1 MPKSKG
7 AKAQAASDF
16 DEAYESLR
24 QELNLKRITGNV
36 VSPELARCAK
46 FMTRVKPYFFPE
58 DDEKKA

>member
-1 MPKSKG
+1 MPKSQS
-7 AKAQAASDF
+7 KAEAAAAF

-46 FMTRVKPYFFPE
+46 YMTQVKPYFFPE
-58 DDEKKA
+58 DDQK